1 MVYGAGRE
9 NAMSTLYLTQQ
20 DSVLRKED
28 ERLKVTLKGEVLLD
42 LPMLKVSEVVV
53 MGRVT
58 VTPHTVAALMERN
71 VHLTYL
77 TEHGRYIGR
86 IEPAFSKNSLLRRAQ
101 YAASFDAHHTLTLAR
116 GFVTGKLA
124 NLRVTLLRAARNTEG
139 LHVDDA
145 IEAIRRAAWRAERA
159 EDLETLRGHE
169 GEGSAAY
176 FGVFD
181 RLLKADGFS
190 FSRRVR
196 RPPTDPVN
204 ALLSFGYA
212 LLANDVHAATQTLG
226 FDPYCGYLHAD
237 RYGRPSLALDVM
249 EEFRPLIVDVVVLTC
264 VNKRIIQP
272 DDFNVSLG
280 NVHSLTP
287 EARKKFLLQYEERKA
302 TEIHHPLFAYKAT
315 YQRCL
320 ELQARILA
328 KCIQGELER
337 YEPFVVR

>member
-1 MVYGAGRE
+1 
-9 NAMSTLYLTQQ
+9 MSTLYLTQQ

-28 ERLKVTLKGEVLLD
+28 ERLRVTLKGETLLD
-42 LPMLKVSEVVV
+42 LPMLKVSQVVV

-71 VHLTYL
+71 VNLTYL
-77 TEHGRYIGR
+77 TEYGRYIGR

-101 YAASFDAHHTLTLAR
+101 YAASFDEHRTLTLAR
-116 GFVTGKLA
+116 GFVLGKLA
-124 NLRVTLLRAARNTEG
+124 NLRVTLLRAARNSDE
-139 LHVDDA
+139 LNVDDA
-145 IEAIRRAAWRAERA
+145 VEGIRGAEQRAERA
-159 EDLETLRGHE
+159 EKLDVLRGHE
-169 GEGSAAY
+169 GEGSATY

-181 RLLKADGFS
+181 RLIKAEGFS
-190 FSRRVR
+190 FTKRVR

-212 LLANDVHAATQTLG
+212 LLANDVHAAVNVLG

-237 RYGRPSLALDVM
+237 RYGRPSLALDLM
-249 EEFRPLIVDVVVLTC
+249 EEFRPVIVDVTVLAC
-264 VNKRIIQP
+264 VNKKVIQP
-272 DDFNVSLG
+272 SDFTVALG

-287 EARKKFLLQYEERKA
+287 EGRKKFLLQYEERKA
-302 TEIHHPLFAYKAT
+302 TEIQHPVFEYKAT
-315 YQRCL
+315 YQRCF

-328 KCIQGELER
+328 KTVQGELER

>member
-1 MVYGAGRE
+1 
-9 NAMSTLYLTQQ
+9 MSTLYLTQQ

-28 ERLKVTLKGEVLLD
+28 ERLRVTLKGETLLD
-42 LPMLKVSEVVV
+42 LPMIKVSQVVV

-58 VTPHTVAALMERN
+58 VTPHTVAALMERA

-101 YAASFDAHHTLTLAR
+101 YASSFDEHHTLTLAR
-116 GFVTGKLA
+116 GFVLGKLA
-124 NLRVTLLRAARNTEG
+124 NLRVTLLRAARNSDG
-139 LHVDDA
+139 LNVDNA
-145 IEAIRRAAWRAERA
+145 IEAIRGAEQRAERA
-159 EDLETLRGHE
+159 NNLDVLRGHE

-176 FGVFD
+176 FGVFG
-181 RLLKADGFS
+181 RLIKAEGF
-190 FSRRVR
+190 FFTRRVR

-212 LLANDVHAATQTLG
+212 LLANDIHAGVNVLG

-237 RYGRPSLALDVM
+237 RYGRPSLALDLM
-249 EEFRPLIVDVVVLTC
+249 EEFRPLVVDATVLSC
-264 VNKRIIQP
+264 LNKRVLQP
-272 DDFNVSLG
+272 EDFATGLG
-280 NVHSLTP
+280 NVCSLTP
-287 EARKKFLLQYEERKA
+287 DARKKFLLQYEERKQ
-302 TEIHHPLFAYKAT
+302 TEIQHPIFEYRAT
-315 YQRCL
+315 YQRCF

-337 YEPFVVR
+337 YEPFVIR

>member
-1 MVYGAGRE
+1 
-9 NAMSTLYLTQQ
+9 MSTLYLTQQ

-28 ERLKVTLKGEVLLD
+28 ERLRVTLKGETLLD
-42 LPMLKVSEVVV
+42 LPMLKVSQVVV

-58 VTPHTVAALMERN
+58 VTPYTVAALMERN

-101 YAASFDAHHTLTLAR
+101 YAASFDEHRTLTLAR
-116 GFVTGKLA
+116 GFVLGKLA
-124 NLRVTLLRAARNTEG
+124 NLRVTLLRAVRNNDG
-139 LHVDDA
+139 LNVDTA
-145 IEAIRRAAWRAERA
+145 VEAIRGAEQRAERA
-159 EDLETLRGHE
+159 EELNVLRGHE

-176 FGVFD
+176 FSVFD
-181 RLLKADGFS
+181 RLIKAEGFS
-190 FSRRVR
+190 FSKRVR

-212 LLANDVHAATQTLG
+212 LLANDVHAAVNVLG

-237 RYGRPSLALDVM
+237 RYGRPSLALDLM
-249 EEFRPLIVDVVVLTC
+249 EEFRPLIVDAIVLSC
-264 VNKRIIQP
+264 LNKRIIQP
-272 DDFNVSLG
+272 GDFTVTLG
-280 NVHSLTP
+280 KVHSLTP
-287 EARKKFLLQYEERKA
+287 EARKKFLVQYEERKQ
-302 TEIHHPLFAYKAT
+302 TEIQHPVFEYKAT
-315 YQRCL
+315 YQRCF

-337 YEPFVVR
+337 YEPFVIR

>member
-1 MVYGAGRE
+1 
-9 NAMSTLYLTQQ
+9 MSTLYLTQQ

-28 ERLKVTLKGEVLLD
+28 ERLRVTLKGETLLD
-42 LPMLKVSEVVV
+42 LPMIKVSQVVV

-58 VTPHTVAALMERN
+58 VTPHTVAALMERA

-101 YAASFDAHHTLTLAR
+101 YASSFDERHTLTLAR
-116 GFVTGKLA
+116 GFVLGKLA
-124 NLRVTLLRAARNTEG
+124 NLRVTLLRAARNSDG
-139 LHVDDA
+139 LNVDNA
-145 IEAIRRAAWRAERA
+145 IEAIRGAEQRAERA
-159 EDLETLRGHE
+159 NNLDVLRGHE

-176 FGVFD
+176 FGVFG
-181 RLLKADGFS
+181 RLIKAEGF
-190 FSRRVR
+190 FFTRRVR

-212 LLANDVHAATQTLG
+212 LLANDIHAGVNVLG

-237 RYGRPSLALDVM
+237 RYGRPSLALDLM
-249 EEFRPLIVDVVVLTC
+249 EEFRPLVVDATVLSC
-264 VNKRIIQP
+264 LNKRVLQP
-272 DDFNVSLG
+272 EDFAIGLG
-280 NVHSLTP
+280 NVCSLTP
-287 EARKKFLLQYEERKA
+287 DARKKFLLQYEERKQ
-302 TEIHHPLFAYKAT
+302 TEIQHPIFEYRAT
-315 YQRCL
+315 YQRCF

-337 YEPFVVR
+337 YEPFVIR

>member
-1 MVYGAGRE
+1 
-9 NAMSTLYLTQQ
+9 MSTLYLTQQ

-28 ERLKVTLKGEVLLD
+28 ERLKVTLKGDVLLD
-42 LPMLKVSEVVV
+42 LPMLKVSQVVIL
-53 MGRVT
+53 GRVT
-58 VTPHTVAALMERN
+58 VTPHTVAALMERQ

-101 YAASFDAHHTLTLAR
+101 YAASFDAYRTLSLAR
-116 GFVTGKLA
+116 GFVLGKLA

-139 LHVDDA
+139 LNVEDA
-145 IEAIRRAAWRAERA
+145 VEAIRGAERRAELA
-159 EDLETLRGHE
+159 DDLDILRGHE

-176 FGVFD
+176 FGAFGH
-181 RLLKADGFS
+181 LIKADDFS
-190 FSRRVR
+190 FSKRVR

-212 LLANDVHAATQTLG
+212 LLANDIHAAANVLG

-237 RYGRPSLALDVM
+237 RYGRPSLALDLM
-249 EEFRPLIVDVVVLTC
+249 EEFRPVVVDSVVLTC
-264 VNKRIIQP
+264 LNKHVLQR
-272 DDFNVSLG
+272 DDFAVSLG
-280 NVHSLTP
+280 EVCSLTP
-287 EARKKFLLQYEERKA
+287 EARKKFLLQYEERKQ
-302 TEIHHPLFAYKAT
+302 TEIQHPVFEYKAT
-315 YQRCL
+315 YQRCF

>member
-1 MVYGAGRE
+1 
-9 NAMSTLYLTQQ
+9 MSTLYLTQQ
-20 DSVLRKED
+20 DAVLRKED
-28 ERLKVTLKGEVLLD
+28 ERLKVTLKGETLLD

-58 VTPHTVAALMERN
+58 VTPYTVAALMERH

-101 YAASFDAHHTLTLAR
+101 YAASFDAHRTLALAR
-116 GFVTGKLA
+116 GFVLGKLA
-124 NLRVTLLRAARNTEG
+124 NVRVTLLRAARNTEG
-139 LHVDDA
+139 LNVDA
-145 IEAIRRAAWRAERA
+145 AVEAIRGAERRAERA

-176 FGVFD
+176 FGAFGD
-181 RLLKADGFS
+181 LIKAEGFS
-190 FSRRVR
+190 FAKRVR

-212 LLANDVHAATQTLG
+212 LLANDIHAAAQTLG

-237 RYGRPSLALDVM
+237 RYGRPSLALDLM
-249 EEFRPLIVDVVVLTC
+249 EEFRPLIVDAVVLAC
-264 VNKRIIQP
+264 LNKRIIQP
-272 DDFNVSLG
+272 DDFSVSLG
-280 NVHSLTP
+280 DVCSLTP
-287 EARKKFLLQYEERKA
+287 EARKKFLIQYEERKQ
-302 TEIHHPLFAYKAT
+302 TEIQHPVFEYKAT
-315 YQRCL
+315 YQRCF

-337 YEPFVVR
+337 YEPFVAR

>member
-1 MVYGAGRE
+1 
-9 NAMSTLYLTQQ
+9 MSTLYLTQQ

-28 ERLKVTLKGEVLLD
+28 ERLRVTLKGETLLD
-42 LPMLKVSEVVV
+42 LPMLKVSQVVV

-77 TEHGRYIGR
+77 TEYGRYIGR

-101 YAASFDAHHTLTLAR
+101 YAASFDEHLTLTLAR
-116 GFVTGKLA
+116 GFVLGKLA
-124 NLRVTLLRAARNTEG
+124 NLRVTLLRAARNSDG
-139 LHVDDA
+139 LNVDTA
-145 IEAIRRAAWRAERA
+145 IEAIRGAEQRAERA
-159 EDLETLRGHE
+159 EELNVLRGHE

-181 RLLKADGFS
+181 RLIKAEGFS
-190 FSRRVR
+190 FTKRVR

-212 LLANDVHAATQTLG
+212 LLANDVHAAVNVLG

-237 RYGRPSLALDVM
+237 RYGRPSLALDLM
-249 EEFRPLIVDVVVLTC
+249 EEFRPLIVDTTVLTC
-264 VNKRIIQP
+264 LNKRVIQAG
-272 DDFNVSLG
+272 DFIVALG

-287 EARKKFLLQYEERKA
+287 EGRKKFLLQYEERKQ
-302 TEIHHPLFAYKAT
+302 TEIQHPVFEYKAT
-315 YQRCL
+315 YQRCF

>member
-1 MVYGAGRE
+1 
-9 NAMSTLYLTQQ
+9 MSTLYLTQQ
-20 DSVLRKED
+20 DAVLRKED
-28 ERLKVTLKGEVLLD
+28 ERLRVTLKGETLLD
-42 LPMLKVSEVVV
+42 LPMLKVSQVVV

-71 VHLTYL
+71 IHLTYL
-77 TEHGRYIGR
+77 TEYGRYIGR

-101 YAASFDAHHTLTLAR
+101 YAASFDSHRTLALAR
-116 GFVTGKLA
+116 GFVLGKLA
-124 NLRVTLLRAARNTEG
+124 NLRVTLLRATRNNDG
-139 LHVDDA
+139 LNVDNA
-145 IEAIRRAAWRAERA
+145 IEAIRGSERRAERA
-159 EDLETLRGHE
+159 GELDVLRGHE

-181 RLLKADGFS
+181 HLIKAEGFS
-190 FSRRVR
+190 FTKRVR

-212 LLANDVHAATQTLG
+212 LLANDVHAAVNVLG

-237 RYGRPSLALDVM
+237 RYGRPSLALDLM
-249 EEFRPLIVDVVVLTC
+249 EEFRPLLVDTTVLTC
-264 VNKRIIQP
+264 LNKRVIQSG
-272 DDFNVSLG
+272 DFTVALG

-287 EARKKFLLQYEERKA
+287 EGRKKFLLQYEERKQ
-302 TEIHHPLFAYKAT
+302 TEIQHPIFAYKAT
-315 YQRCL
+315 YQRCF

-328 KCIQGELER
+328 KTIQGELER